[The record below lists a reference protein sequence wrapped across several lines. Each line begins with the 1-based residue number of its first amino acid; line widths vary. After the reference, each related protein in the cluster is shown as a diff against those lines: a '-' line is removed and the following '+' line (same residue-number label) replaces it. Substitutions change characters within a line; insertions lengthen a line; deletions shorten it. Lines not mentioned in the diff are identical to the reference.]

1 MVNVHTRRFNDDSKD
16 SLILETIHYHTINE
30 PQYLKNLVSAL
41 DEMNLP
47 TGEDKKNP
55 LIDGKANF
63 QTDRRMEIRQNLLQ

>member
-1 MVNVHTRRFNDDSKD
+1 M
-16 SLILETIHYHTINE
+16 ILETIHYHTINE

-55 LIDGKANF
+55 LIDVKVKLHLNGRTYGNMAKF
-63 QTDRRMEIRQNLLQ
+63 ITMKPLK

>member
-1 MVNVHTRRFNDDSKD
+1 MVQGITLLLDGERSYTRRFNDDSKD

-47 TGEDKKNP
+47 TGEDK
-55 LIDGKANF
+55 
-63 QTDRRMEIRQNLLQ
+63 RIR